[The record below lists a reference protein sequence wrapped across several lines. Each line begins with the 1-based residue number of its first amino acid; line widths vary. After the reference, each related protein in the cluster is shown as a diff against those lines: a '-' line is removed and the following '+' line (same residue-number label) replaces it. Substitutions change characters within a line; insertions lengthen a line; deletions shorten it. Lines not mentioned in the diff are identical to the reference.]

1 VLAET
6 PVLSVEPRRG
16 GVPLSHLVAQ
26 GLIPRAQ
33 DVEETVQW
41 LRIAFSENLK
51 PGSQVAP
58 LLPAILGSCE
68 RLEKFLLAQV
78 S

>member
-1 VLAET
+1 M
-6 PVLSVEPRRG
+6 
-16 GVPLSHLVAQ
+16 PLSHLVVH

-33 DVEETVQW
+33 DVEETARW
-41 LRIAFSENLK
+41 LKMTFSEAAK

-58 LLPAILGSCE
+58 MLPALLGSCE
-68 RLEKFLLAQV
+68 RLEKFLLAQT